1 MEGAGYDGSMIDF
14 AHLHVHTDASL
25 LDGAATAADL
35 AGRAAA
41 LGMKHLAITDHGN
54 MFGVLKF
61 RDACEKAGIHPV
73 IGCEF
78 YMTRGSRHE
87 RESLKH
93 SIDEDEK
100 TEGKSYHLVLL
111 STGETGYRNLLKLAS
126 AAYTEGFYYKPR
138 IDEELLIKHHEGLI
152 CLSAC
157 LAGEIP
163 RLILAGKK
171 DEAEKRALW
180 FRDLFGPENY
190 YLELQDH
197 GIGAQKASNP
207 AIIEIAK
214 KTGIGLVVT
223 NDVHYLERADS
234 VVHDVLLCI
243 GTKKKRA
250 DENRLRFE
258 GDQFYLK
265 SAEEMAALFP
275 EYPQAVANT
284 VKIAERC
291 KTEIPKV
298 ETKDLVNY
306 LPAFDIPLGYENAD
320 EYIRA
325 CAMEGLA
332 ERYGNY
338 DASIRE
344 RAEYELKTIIDM
356 GFTGY
361 FLIVADFINWAK
373 KNDIPVGPGRGS
385 GPGSIVA
392 YALRIT
398 DVNPIKY
405 GLLFERF
412 LNPERISMPDFDVDF
427 CQERRGEVIDYVTQ
441 KYGAERVGQIITFTT
456 LKARAVIKDVARVL
470 DIPLNES
477 NMIVGLIP
485 ESPKTTLKSAFEDEP
500 KLAEL
505 EKDPRYAELFHFA
518 RKLEGKS
525 RNTGLHAAGV
535 VIGKSKLDNYVP
547 LYRDPTTGGV
557 ATQFTMDQLES
568 AGLVKMDFLG
578 LENLDLI
585 KNAVTIVR
593 SKGGGYADFDI
604 EKIPEDDKT
613 TFEMLSE
620 GKSSGIF
627 QFESD
632 GMQNILKQTKPAKI
646 EDLIALNAL
655 YRPGP
660 MDFIPQY
667 IKCKNGVEPIRYP
680 DESLKDILEETYGVI
695 VYQEQVMQV
704 AQRIAGYSL
713 GQADLLRR
721 AMGKKKVDVMAAEK
735 EKFIA
740 GAVQKGFKKE
750 LADNIFEILL
760 PFAGYGFNKSHAAVY
775 SVIAYKTAYLKANFP
790 VEFMAAKLTTVINS
804 TDKLLV
810 YIDEARK
817 MGITIEPPD
826 AQNSKRL
833 FSVNG
838 NKIFYGLLGVK
849 GIGAAPADEII
860 RAREEGGPFK
870 DFMDF
875 LDRVDIKITGKKVVE
890 LLIQTGAFDSFG
902 INRSTLAEN
911 LERAVEY
918 AQKKKDD
925 RNSAQG
931 SLFEDSGEK
940 EYDDFKFTPAPDW
953 ARGEKLR
960 MEKELIGFYFS
971 GHPLDEYKE
980 VLRHLVTADISK
992 PESLIAG
999 MDYVFA
1005 GVIKTLRPLQIKKGR
1020 NAGSFMGAGVLSGY
1034 DGDIELTFFTDTWE
1048 KYRGK
1053 LEVDSVAVVKGKYD
1067 IRNEKPSVIVKEI
1080 AGIEEAAPFGVPK
1093 DAAPGAPSLPAE
1105 TARHSAG
1112 MAGTST
1118 ANNFSPSGGASI
1130 ALLDR
1135 YKDFWKRAVKVN
1147 IANPETAKEGEAFT
1161 LVGILTALKPYQIQK
1176 GKNNGRW
1183 MGFGSLTDYNG
1194 SADITFFC
1202 DEWEKYGGSL
1212 AIDTVIAFSG
1222 AYNRRDDKRGFIFKE
1237 PLDISRAEEMAW
1249 RELHI
1254 RLQKDAV
1261 KTMEDLYPVR
1271 DCICE
1276 YSGSCSVYFHVPVE
1290 DNEIRLRSVALG
1302 ASARNDHINALKN
1315 CAVVE
1320 DAWLS

>member
-1 MEGAGYDGSMIDF
+1 MTDF

-61 RDACEKAGIHPV
+61 RDACEKAGIHPI

-78 YMTRGSRHE
+78 YMARGSRHE

-93 SIDEDEK
+93 SPDDDEK

-126 AAYTEGFYYKPR
+126 RAYTEGFYYKPR
-138 IDEELLIKHHEGLI
+138 IDEELLIQYHEGLI

-180 FRDLFGPENY
+180 FRDLFGADNY
-190 YLELQDH
+190 YLEIQDH
-197 GIGAQKASNP
+197 GIRAQKESNP
-207 AIIEIAK
+207 VIIEIAK

-234 VVHDVLLCI
+234 VTHDILLCI

-265 SAEEMAALFP
+265 SADEMAALFP

-284 VKIAERC
+284 IKIAERC

-306 LPAFDIPLGYENAD
+306 LPAFDIPLGYENSG
-320 EYIRA
+320 EYLRA
-325 CAMEGLA
+325 CTMEGLGK
-332 ERYGNY
+332 RYGAYN
-338 DASIRE
+338 DAVKE

-392 YALRIT
+392 YALKIT
-398 DVNPIKY
+398 DIDPIKY

-427 CQERRGEVIDYVTQ
+427 CQERRGEVIDYVTR

-470 DIPLNES
+470 DIPLNET
-477 NMIVGLIP
+477 NMIVNLIP
-485 ESPKTTLKSAFEDEP
+485 ESPKTTLKSAFEAEP
-500 KLAEL
+500 KLVEL
-505 EKDPRYAELFHFA
+505 EKDPRYSELFHFA
-518 RKLEGKS
+518 RKLEGKA

-535 VIGKSKLDNYVP
+535 VIGKSTLDNYVP
-547 LYRDPTTGGV
+547 LYRDATTGSI
-557 ATQFTMDQLES
+557 ATQFTMDQLED

-585 KNAVTIVR
+585 KNAVTIIR
-593 SKGGGYADFDI
+593 NKGGEYADFDI
-604 EKIPEDDKT
+604 EKIPEDDRAA
-613 TFEMLSE
+613 FEMLGE

-632 GMQNILKQTKPAKI
+632 GMQNILKQTKPGKI

-660 MDFIPQY
+660 MDYIPQY
-667 IKCKNGVEPIRYP
+667 IKCKNGLEPINYP

-721 AMGKKKVDVMAAEK
+721 AMGKKKVDAMAAEK
-735 EKFIA
+735 KEFIA
-740 GAVQKGFKKE
+740 GAIRNGFKKE
-750 LADNIFEILL
+750 VADKIFEILL

-804 TDKLLV
+804 TDKLPV

-817 MGITIEPPD
+817 MGITMEPPD
-826 AQNSKRL
+826 IQNSQRL
-833 FSVNG
+833 FSVKE

-849 GIGAAPADEII
+849 GIGGGPADEII
-860 RAREEGGPFK
+860 RARGDGPYK

-875 LDRVDIKITGKKVVE
+875 LDRIDIKVVGKKVVE
-890 LLIQTGAFDSFG
+890 LLVETGAFDSFG
-902 INRSTLAEN
+902 ISRSTLVEN
-911 LERAVEY
+911 LERAAEY
-918 AQKKKDD
+918 AQKKKEDK
-925 RNSAQG
+925 NSAQG

-940 EYDDFKFTPAPDW
+940 EYDDFKFIPAPEW
-953 ARGEKLR
+953 ARNEKLR

-971 GHPLDEYKE
+971 GHPLDQYKE
-980 VLRHLVTADISK
+980 TWRRLVAVDLSK
-992 PESLIAG
+992 PQDITAG
-999 MDYVFA
+999 LEYIFA
-1005 GVIKTLRPLQIKKGR
+1005 GVIKTLRPIQIKKGR
-1020 NAGSFMGAGVLSGY
+1020 NAGGFMGSGLLSDYNGE
-1034 DGDIELTFFTDTWE
+1034 IELTFFTDTWE
-1048 KYRGK
+1048 KYRNTIAI
-1053 LEVDSVAVVKGKYD
+1053 DSVVAVKGKFD
-1067 IRNEKPSVIVKEI
+1067 IRNEKPSVVVKEVFD
-1080 AGIEEAAPFGVPK
+1080 IEYAAAL
-1093 DAAPGAPSLPAE
+1093 AAADTPATVSAE
-1105 TARHSAG
+1105 GSKSNSAG
-1112 MAGTST
+1112 SAKLADAPTS
-1118 ANNFSPSGGASI
+1118 
-1130 ALLDR
+1130 LLDR
-1135 YKDFWKRAVKVN
+1135 YKDFWERAVKVN
-1147 IANPETAKEGEAFT
+1147 LARIETAKEGETFT
-1161 LVGILTALKPYQIQK
+1161 LVGILSSLKPYQITK
-1176 GKNNGRW
+1176 GKNKGRM
-1183 MGFGSLTDYNG
+1183 MGFGSVTDYNG

-1202 DEWEKYGGSL
+1202 DEWEKYNEKL
-1212 AIDTVIAFSG
+1212 TVDTVVAFKG
-1222 AYNRRDDKRGFIFKE
+1222 TYNRRDDKQGFIFKE
-1237 PLDISRAEEMAW
+1237 LLDISRAGEMAW

-1254 RLQKDAV
+1254 RLQKDAI
-1261 KTMEDLYPVR
+1261 KKIEDLYPLR

-1276 YSGSCSVYFHVPVE
+1276 YSGPCSVYFHLPLDDHEV
-1290 DNEIRLRSVALG
+1290 RLRSMAL
-1302 ASARNDHINALKN
+1302 SAAPKNEHLNALKG
-1315 CAVVE
+1315 CAVV
-1320 DAWLS
+1320 DDVWLS

>member
-1 MEGAGYDGSMIDF
+1 MIDF

-61 RDACEKAGIHPV
+61 RDACEKAGIHPI

-93 SIDEDEK
+93 TTDDDEK

-111 STGETGYRNLLKLAS
+111 STGKTGYHNLLKLAS
-126 AAYTEGFYYKPR
+126 RAYTEGFYYKPR
-138 IDEELLIKHHEGLI
+138 IDEELLIEYHEGLI

-180 FRDLFGPENY
+180 FRDLFGKDNY
-190 YLELQDH
+190 YLEIQDH
-197 GIGAQKASNP
+197 GIKAQKDSNP
-207 AIIEIAK
+207 GIIEIAE

-223 NDVHYLERADS
+223 NDVHYLEQADS
-234 VVHDVLLCI
+234 VTHDILLCI

-250 DENRLRFE
+250 DENRLRFD

-265 SAEEMAALFP
+265 SGDEMAALFP
-275 EYPQAVANT
+275 KYPEAVENT
-284 VKIAERC
+284 LKIAERC
-291 KTEIPKV
+291 KAEIPKV

-306 LPAFDIPLGYENAD
+306 LPAFDIPLGYENSD
-320 EYIRA
+320 EYLKSCTI
-325 CAMEGLA
+325 EGLK
-332 ERYGNY
+332 ERYGEY
-338 DASIRE
+338 GDAIKE
-344 RAEYELKTIIDM
+344 RAAYELKTIIEM

-385 GPGSIVA
+385 GPGSIAA
-392 YALRIT
+392 YALGIT
-398 DVNPIKY
+398 DVDPIKY

-427 CQERRGEVIDYVTQ
+427 CQERRGEVIEYVTQ

-470 DIPLNES
+470 DIPLDES
-477 NMIVGLIP
+477 NKIVGLIP
-485 ESPKTTLKSAFEDEP
+485 ETPKTTLESAFEAEP

-505 EKDPRYAELFHFA
+505 EKEPRYAELFHFA
-518 RKLEGKS
+518 RKLEGKA

-547 LYRDPTTGGV
+547 LYRDPTTGGI
-557 ATQFTMDQLES
+557 ATQFTMDQLEES
-568 AGLVKMDFLG
+568 GLVKMDFLG

-585 KNAVTIVR
+585 KNAVTIIR
-593 SKGGGYADFDI
+593 SKGGGYANFDI
-604 EKIPEDDKT
+604 EKIPEDDKAA
-613 TFEMLSE
+613 FEMLGE

-632 GMQNILKQTKPAKI
+632 GMQNILKQTKPGKI

-667 IKCKNGVEPIRYP
+667 IRCKNGLEPIKYP
-680 DESLKDILEETYGVI
+680 DACLKDILEETYGVI

-721 AMGKKKVDVMAAEK
+721 AMGKKKVSVMAAEK
-735 EKFIA
+735 EKFID
-740 GAVQKGFKKE
+740 GAVKNGFKRE
-750 LADNIFEILL
+750 VADNIFEILL

-817 MGITIEPPD
+817 MGITLEPPD
-826 AQNSKRL
+826 AQNSERL
-833 FSVNG
+833 FSVHG

-849 GIGAAPADEII
+849 GIGGGPADEII
-860 RAREEGGPFK
+860 RARKDGPYK

-875 LDRVDIKITGKKVVE
+875 LDRIDIKVVGKKVVE
-890 LLIQTGAFDSFG
+890 LLIETGAFDGFG
-902 INRSTLAEN
+902 MNRATLVEN

-918 AQKKKDD
+918 AQKKKEDK
-925 RNSAQG
+925 NSAQG

-940 EYDDFKFTPAPDW
+940 EYDDFKFIPAAEWP
-953 ARGEKLR
+953 RNEILR
-960 MEKELIGFYFS
+960 MEKDLIGFYFS
-971 GHPLDEYKE
+971 GHPLDAHKE
-980 VLRHLVTADISK
+980 TWRRLVTADISK
-992 PESLIAG
+992 PETIHAG
-999 MDYVFA
+999 LDYIFV
-1005 GVIKTLRPLQIKKGR
+1005 GVIKTLRSIQIKKGR
-1020 NAGSFMGAGVLSGY
+1020 NSGSFMGSGVLSDY
-1034 DGDIELTFFTDTWE
+1034 NGDIELTFFTDTWQ
-1048 KYRGK
+1048 KYRDT
-1053 LEVDSVAVVKGKYD
+1053 LTVDSIAAVKGKFD
-1067 IRNEKPSVIVKEI
+1067 IRNEKPSIIVKEVFD
-1080 AGIEEAAPFGVPK
+1080 IESAAAMTADSG
-1093 DAAPGAPSLPAE
+1093 AAADSQAAVSKSNNSAP
-1105 TARHSAG
+1105 
-1112 MAGTST
+1112 
-1118 ANNFSPSGGASI
+1118 ANFAAASI
-1130 ALLDR
+1130 SLLDR
-1135 YKDFWKRAVKVN
+1135 HKDFWKRAVKIN
-1147 IANPETAKEGEAFT
+1147 LANMATAKEGETFVLA
-1161 LVGILTALKPYQIQK
+1161 GILTSLKPYQLIK
-1176 GKNNGRW
+1176 GKNKDRM
-1183 MGFGSLTDYNG
+1183 MGFGSITDYNG

-1202 DEWEKYGGSL
+1202 DEWERYSERL
-1212 AIDTVIAFSG
+1212 AVDSVIAFKG
-1222 AYNRRDDKRGFIFKE
+1222 TYNKRDDKEGFIFKE
-1237 PLDISRAEEMAW
+1237 LLDISRAEEMSW

-1254 RLQKDAV
+1254 RLQKNAIT
-1261 KTMEDLYPVR
+1261 KMEDLYPLR

-1276 YSGSCSVYFHVPVE
+1276 YSGPCSVYFHLPLDGSEV
-1290 DNEIRLRSVALG
+1290 RLRSRALG
-1302 ASARNDHINALKN
+1302 AAPKDDHLNALKG

>member
-1 MEGAGYDGSMIDF
+1 
-14 AHLHVHTDASL
+14 
-25 LDGAATAADL
+25 
-35 AGRAAA
+35 
-41 LGMKHLAITDHGN
+41 MKHLAISDHGN

-61 RDACEKAGIHPV
+61 RDACEKAGIHPI

-87 RESLKH
+87 RDSLKH
-93 SIDEDEK
+93 SAEDDEK

-126 AAYTEGFYYKPR
+126 LAYTEGFYYKPR
-138 IDEELLIKHHEGLI
+138 IDEELLIKYHEGLI

-180 FRDLFGPENY
+180 FRDLFGPDNY
-190 YLELQDH
+190 YLEIQDH
-197 GIGAQKASNP
+197 GIKAQKASNP
-207 AIIEIAK
+207 AIIEISK

-223 NDVHYLERADS
+223 NDVHYLEQADS

-250 DENRLRFE
+250 DEHRMRFE

-265 SAEEMAALFP
+265 SADEMAALFP
-275 EYPQAVANT
+275 EYPEAVENT
-284 VKIAERC
+284 IKIAEMC
-291 KTEIPKV
+291 KTEIPRV
-298 ETKDLVNY
+298 DTKDLINY

-320 EYIRA
+320 EYMRD
-325 CAMEGLA
+325 CAIEGLA
-332 ERYGNY
+332 ERYPNY
-338 DASIRE
+338 GGAVKE
-344 RAEYELKTIIDM
+344 RAEFELKTIIDM

-392 YALRIT
+392 YCLGIT
-398 DVNPIKY
+398 DVDPLKY
-405 GLLFERF
+405 NLLFERF

-477 NMIVGLIP
+477 NMIVSLIP
-485 ESPKTTLKSAFEDEP
+485 ETPKTTLKSAFETEP
-500 KLAEL
+500 KLVEL
-505 EKDPRYAELFHFA
+505 EKDPRYTELFRFA

-547 LYRDPTTGGV
+547 LYRDSTTGGI

-585 KNAVTIVR
+585 KNAVSIVR
-593 SKGGGYADFDI
+593 NKAGYADFDI
-604 EKIPEDDKT
+604 EKIPENDKA
-613 TFEMLSE
+613 TFEMLGE

-632 GMQNILKQTKPAKI
+632 GMQNILKQTKPDKI

-660 MDFIPQY
+660 MDYIPQY
-667 IKCKNGVEPIRYP
+667 IKCKNGIEPIKYP
-680 DESLKDILEETYGVI
+680 DKSLKDILEETYGVI

-721 AMGKKKVDVMAAEK
+721 AMGKKKVEVMAAEK
-735 EKFIA
+735 EKFIE
-740 GAVQKGFKKE
+740 GAVKKGFTKE
-750 LADNIFEILL
+750 LAGNIFEILL
-760 PFAGYGFNKSHAAVY
+760 PFAGYGFNKSHATVY
-775 SVIAYKTAYLKANFP
+775 SIIAYKTAYLKANFP
-790 VEFMAAKLTTVINS
+790 VEFMAAKLTTEINS
-804 TDKLLV
+804 TDRLPL

-817 MGITIEPPD
+817 MGIEIKPPD
-826 AQNSKRL
+826 VQNSERL
-833 FSVNG
+833 FSVNDG
-838 NKIFYGLLGVK
+838 KIFYGLLGIK
-849 GIGAAPADEII
+849 GIGSGPAEEIT
-860 RAREEGGPFK
+860 RARKDGPYK

-875 LDRVDIKITGKKVVE
+875 LDRIDIKPVGKKIVE

-902 INRSTLAEN
+902 INRSTLAAN

-925 RNSAQG
+925 KNSAQG

-940 EYDDFKFTPAPDW
+940 EYDDFKFIPAAEW
-953 ARGEKLR
+953 ERNEKLR

-971 GHPLDEYKE
+971 GHPLDAYKE
-980 VLRHLVTADISK
+980 KWQSLVTADLSGTDKI
-992 PESLIAG
+992 LAG
-999 MDYVFA
+999 RDYVFA
-1005 GVIKTLRPLQIKKGR
+1005 GVIKTLRSIQIKKGR
-1020 NAGSFMGAGVLSGY
+1020 YAGSFMGSGILSDY
-1034 DGDIELTFFTDTWE
+1034 NGDIELTFFSDTWE
-1048 KYRGK
+1048 KYRDT
-1053 LEVDSVAVVKGKYD
+1053 LAVDSVVVIKGKFD
-1067 IRNEKPSVIVKEI
+1067 RRNEKPAVIVKEAFDI
-1080 AGIEEAAPFGVPK
+1080 NHAGLSAAREEPDNPSASVDFTAKEPSSLP
-1093 DAAPGAPSLPAE
+1093 PLPLPSPSL
-1105 TARHSAG
+1105 S
-1112 MAGTST
+1112 
-1118 ANNFSPSGGASI
+1118 
-1130 ALLDR
+1130 LLDP
-1135 YKDFWKRAVKVN
+1135 YKDFWKRAVKIN
-1147 IANPETAKEGEAFT
+1147 LARPAETAKEGESLT
-1161 LVGILTALKPYQIQK
+1161 LAGILTSLKPYQITK
-1176 GKNNGRW
+1176 GKNKDRW
-1183 MGFGSLTDYNG
+1183 MGFGALTDYNG
-1194 SADITFFC
+1194 SIDITFFC
-1202 DEWEKYGGSL
+1202 DEWGKYGEKL
-1212 AIDTVIAFSG
+1212 AVDTAIAFKG
-1222 AYNRRDDKRGFIFKE
+1222 TYNKRDDKQSILFKE
-1237 PLDISRAEEMAW
+1237 LLDISYAEEMAW
-1249 RELHI
+1249 QELHI

-1261 KTMEDLYPVR
+1261 KKMEDLYPVR

-1276 YSGSCSVYFHVPVE
+1276 YSGPCSVYFHIPVE
-1290 DNEIRLRSVALG
+1290 NNEVRLRSAALG
-1302 ASARNDHINALKN
+1302 AAPKVDHLKALKH
-1315 CAVVE
+1315 CAVVA

>member
-1 MEGAGYDGSMIDF
+1 MTDF

-35 AGRAAA
+35 AARAAA

-61 RDACEKAGIHPV
+61 RDACQKAGIHPV

-93 SIDEDEK
+93 TIDDDEK
-100 TEGKSYHLVLL
+100 SEGKSYHLVLL

-126 AAYTEGFYYKPR
+126 RAYTEGFYYKPR
-138 IDEELLIKHHEGLI
+138 IDEELLTEYHEGLI

-180 FRDLFGPENY
+180 FRDLFGQDNY
-190 YLELQDH
+190 YLEIQDH
-197 GIGAQKASNP
+197 GIKAQKDSNP
-207 AIIEIAK
+207 GIIEIAK

-223 NDVHYLERADS
+223 NDVHYLEKADS
-234 VVHDVLLCI
+234 TVHDVLLCI
-243 GTKKKRA
+243 GTKKKRS
-250 DENRLRFE
+250 DESRLRFD

-265 SAEEMAALFP
+265 SGEEMASLFP
-275 EYPQAVANT
+275 EYPEAVANT

-306 LPAFDIPLGYENAD
+306 LPAFDIPLGYENSD
-320 EYIRA
+320 EYLRA
-325 CAMEGLA
+325 CAMEGLG
-332 ERYGNY
+332 ERYGAY
-338 DASIRE
+338 DDTIRE
-344 RAEYELKTIIDM
+344 RAEYELKTITGM

-392 YALRIT
+392 YALKIT
-398 DVNPIKY
+398 DVDPIKY

-427 CQERRGEVIDYVTQ
+427 CQERRGEVIDYVTR

-477 NMIVGLIP
+477 NMIVSLIP
-485 ESPKTTLKSAFEDEP
+485 ETPKTTLKSAFEAEP
-500 KLAEL
+500 KLSEL
-505 EKDPRYAELFHFA
+505 EKDPRYTELFYFA
-518 RKLEGKS
+518 RKLEGKA

-547 LYRDPTTGGV
+547 LYRDSVTGGI
-557 ATQFTMDQLES
+557 ATQFTMDQLED

-585 KNAVTIVR
+585 KNAVTIIR
-593 SKGGGYADFDI
+593 NKGGEYLNFDI
-604 EKIPEDDKT
+604 EKIPEDDKA
-613 TFEMLSE
+613 TFEMLGE

-632 GMQNILKQTKPAKI
+632 GMQNILKQTKPGKI

-660 MDFIPQY
+660 MDYIPQY
-667 IKCKNGVEPIRYP
+667 IKCKSGLEPVSYP
-680 DESLKDILEETYGVI
+680 DECLKDILEETYGVI

-740 GAVQKGFKKE
+740 GAVNKGFKKDF
-750 LADNIFEILL
+750 AGKIFEILL

-817 MGITIEPPD
+817 MGVTIEPPD
-826 AQNSKRL
+826 VQNSQRL

-838 NKIFYGLLGVK
+838 GKIFYGLLGVK
-849 GIGAAPADEII
+849 GIGSGPADEII
-860 RAREEGGPFK
+860 RAREEGPYK

-875 LDRVDIKITGKKVVE
+875 LDRIDIKLVGKKVVE
-890 LLIQTGAFDSFG
+890 LLIETGAFDSFG
-902 INRSTLAEN
+902 MTRSTLAEN

-918 AQKKKDD
+918 AQKKKED
-925 RNSAQG
+925 RDSAQG

-940 EYDDFKFTPAPDW
+940 EYDDFKFIPAPDW
-953 ARGEKLR
+953 PRSEKLR

-971 GHPLDEYKE
+971 GHPLDEHKE
-980 VLRHLVTADISK
+980 TWRRLVNVDVSK
-992 PESLIAG
+992 PETILG
-999 MDYVFA
+999 GLDYTFV
-1005 GVIKTLRPLQIKKGR
+1005 GVIKTLRSIQIKKGR
-1020 NAGSFMGAGVLSGY
+1020 NAGAFMGSGVLSDY
-1034 DGDIELTFFTDTWE
+1034 NGDIELTFFTGTWE
-1048 KYRGK
+1048 KYRDT
-1053 LEVDSVAVVKGKYD
+1053 LAVDSIAVVKGKFE
-1067 IRNEKPSVIVKEI
+1067 IRNEKPSVIVKEVFDI
-1080 AGIEEAAPFGVPK
+1080 NGAAALPDAAAGSPAGAAADGGFGSGTPAAGSRPVDSQAANYAPVNYAAAPV
-1093 DAAPGAPSLPAE
+1093 
-1105 TARHSAG
+1105 T
-1112 MAGTST
+1112 
-1118 ANNFSPSGGASI
+1118 
-1130 ALLDR
+1130 LLDEH
-1135 YKDFWKRAVKVN
+1135 KDLWRRAVKIN
-1147 IANPETAKEGEAFT
+1147 LASPETAKEGETFT
-1161 LVGILTALKPYQIQK
+1161 LVGILTSLKPYQITK
-1176 GKNNGRW
+1176 GKNKDRM
-1183 MGFGSLTDYNG
+1183 MGFGSITDYNG

-1202 DEWEKYGGSL
+1202 DEWEKYGEKL
-1212 AIDTVIAFSG
+1212 KPDTVIAFKG
-1222 AYNRRDDKRGFIFKE
+1222 TYNRRDDKQGFIFKE
-1237 PLDISRAEEMAW
+1237 LLDISRAE
-1249 RELHI
+1249 
-1254 RLQKDAV
+1254 
-1261 KTMEDLYPVR
+1261 
-1271 DCICE
+1271 
-1276 YSGSCSVYFHVPVE
+1276 
-1290 DNEIRLRSVALG
+1290 
-1302 ASARNDHINALKN
+1302 
-1315 CAVVE
+1315 
-1320 DAWLS
+1320 

>member
-1 MEGAGYDGSMIDF
+1 MIDF

-61 RDACEKAGIHPV
+61 RDACEKAGVHPI

-78 YMTRGSRHE
+78 YMTRGSRRE
-87 RESLKH
+87 RGSLKH
-93 SIDEDEK
+93 STDDDEK

-126 AAYTEGFYYKPR
+126 LAYTEGFYYKPR
-138 IDEELLIKHHEGLI
+138 IDEELLIKYHEGLI

-180 FRDLFGPENY
+180 FRDLFGPDNY
-190 YLELQDH
+190 YLEIQDH
-197 GIGAQKASNP
+197 NIKAQKNSNP
-207 AIIEIAK
+207 GIIEISK
-214 KTGIGLVVT
+214 KTGIGLVLT
-223 NDVHYLERADS
+223 NDVHYLEQADS
-234 VVHDVLLCI
+234 VVHDILLCI

-250 DENRLRFE
+250 DENRLRFD

-265 SAEEMAALFP
+265 SAEEMSALFP
-275 EYPQAVANT
+275 EYPEAVANT
-284 VKIAERC
+284 IKIAERC
-291 KTEIPKV
+291 KTEIPRV
-298 ETKDLVNY
+298 DTKDLIHY

-325 CAMEGLA
+325 CTMEGLA
-332 ERYGNY
+332 ERYPDYGG
-338 DASIRE
+338 AVKE
-344 RAEYELKTIIDM
+344 RVEFELKTIIDM

-373 KNDIPVGPGRGS
+373 RNDIPVGPGRGS

-392 YALRIT
+392 YCLRIT
-398 DVNPIKY
+398 DVDPLKY
-405 GLLFERF
+405 NLLFERF

-477 NMIVGLIP
+477 NMIVSLIP
-485 ESPKTTLKSAFEDEP
+485 ETPKTTLKSAFETEP
-500 KLAEL
+500 KLVEL
-505 EKDPRYAELFHFA
+505 EKDPRYTELFYFA

-547 LYRDPTTGGV
+547 LYRDSATGGI

-585 KNAVTIVR
+585 KNTVAIVR
-593 SKGGGYADFDI
+593 NKGREYADFDI
-604 EKIPEDDKT
+604 EKIPENDKA
-613 TFEMLSE
+613 TFEMLGE

-632 GMQNILKQTKPAKI
+632 GMRNILKQTKPDKI

-660 MDFIPQY
+660 MDYIPQY
-667 IKCKNGVEPIRYP
+667 IKCKNGVEPVKYP
-680 DESLKDILEETYGVI
+680 DNSLKDILEETYGVI

-721 AMGKKKVDVMAAEK
+721 AMGKKKIDVMAAEK
-735 EKFIA
+735 EKFIE
-740 GAVQKGFKKE
+740 GAVKKGFTKE
-750 LADNIFEILL
+750 LAGNIFEILL

-790 VEFMAAKLTTVINS
+790 VEFMAAKLTTEINS
-804 TDKLLV
+804 TDKLPL

-817 MGITIEPPD
+817 MGIEIKPPD
-826 AQNSKRL
+826 VQNSDRL
-833 FSVNG
+833 FSVNNG
-838 NKIFYGLLGVK
+838 KIFYGLLGIK
-849 GIGAAPADEII
+849 GIGSGPAEEIT
-860 RAREEGGPFK
+860 RAREDGPYK

-875 LDRVDIKITGKKVVE
+875 LDRIDIKLVGKKVVE
-890 LLIQTGAFDSFG
+890 LLIQTGAFDSFSIG
-902 INRSTLAEN
+902 RSTLAAN

-925 RNSAQG
+925 KNSAQG

-940 EYDDFKFTPAPDW
+940 EYDDFKFIPAPEW
-953 ARGEKLR
+953 ERNEKLR

-980 VLRHLVTADISK
+980 KWQSLVTADLSEPDKI
-992 PESLIAG
+992 LAG
-999 MDYVFA
+999 RDYVFA
-1005 GVIKTLRPLQIKKGR
+1005 GVIKALRSIQIKKGR
-1020 NAGSFMGAGVLSGY
+1020 YAGSFMGSGVLSDY
-1034 DGDIELTFFTDTWE
+1034 NGDIEITFFSDAWE
-1048 KYRGK
+1048 KYRDT
-1053 LEVDSVAVVKGKYD
+1053 LEIDNVVVIKGKFD
-1067 IRNEKPSVIVKEI
+1067 RRNEKPAVIVKEAFDI
-1080 AGIEEAAPFGVPK
+1080 NHADLSAPENMDAVPADSAAK
-1093 DAAPGAPSLPAE
+1093 APSL
-1105 TARHSAG
+1105 S
-1112 MAGTST
+1112 
-1118 ANNFSPSGGASI
+1118 
-1130 ALLDR
+1130 LLDP
-1135 YKDFWKRAVKVN
+1135 YKDFWKRAVKIN
-1147 IANPETAKEGEAFT
+1147 LARPGETANDGEMFT
-1161 LVGILTALKPYQIQK
+1161 LAGILTSIKPYQISK
-1176 GKNNGRW
+1176 GKNKDRW
-1183 MGFGSLTDYNG
+1183 MGFGALTDYNG
-1194 SADITFFC
+1194 DIDITFFC
-1202 DEWEKYGGSL
+1202 DEWEKYGEKL
-1212 AIDTVIAFSG
+1212 AVDTAIAFKGS
-1222 AYNRRDDKRGFIFKE
+1222 YNKRDDKQSVIFKE
-1237 PLDISRAEEMAW
+1237 LLDISCADEMAW

-1261 KTMEDLYPVR
+1261 KKMEDLYPVR

-1276 YSGSCSVYFHVPVE
+1276 YSGPCSVYFHVPV
-1290 DNEIRLRSVALG
+1290 DNNEIRLRSVALG
-1302 ASARNDHINALKN
+1302 AAPKNDHLTALKH
-1315 CAVVE
+1315 CAVVA